1 MAEMPDTRAS
11 FLAILALMAFSR
23 GIRSASTRFCANE
36 DTSTPE
42 PAPKEVMIFCALAL
56 FSALTCAVV
65 VVPVVDAVV
74 LAVDVVAVVV
84 LGVVLEMLVAMVALK
99 RVVVC
104 DRYQLK
110 KLEPS
115 VDVTEKR

>member
-23 GIRSASTRFCANE
+23 GMRSASTRFCARD

-42 PAPKEVMIFCALAL
+42 PAPKAVMIFCALAL

-65 VVPVVDAVV
+65 VAPVAELVDAVV
-74 LAVDVVAVVV
+74 DVVVGVVVGVVV
-84 LGVVLEMLVAMVALK
+84 LELMVVAMVALK
-99 RVVVC
+99 RSVVC
-104 DRYQLK
+104 DRCQW
-110 KLEPS
+110 
-115 VDVTEKR
+115 